1 AGALSRGRLR
11 RCTQAIVF
19 FRLEEVQMDIR
30 LLVVSTV
37 VGVGATLHESSEGP
51 LAERGIGP
59 MKVVHGWGRE
69 FARVGSILAF
79 CAAAALGNPQNA
91 IADSINLTVR
101 RGNVMTDQANLVST
115 SNSVV
120 GDSQFLQ
127 QTFTVGT
134 AGTLTGIQFAP
145 LRDSAVAGDQV
156 LLEVTGGLVPA
167 SVSIDAGGFPPG
179 AGGVSAPLDP
189 TTTGPGYADLS
200 AFHITVTAG
209 QHLTIKLL
217 PGFPPGICD
226 LMTNTCAQGLPS
238 SVICFADLDCAKEVR
253 AGTSGNT
260 YPGGALSANGVLL
273 NQDLAFKVLLQ
284 APNTGDAVTLT
295 WTNGTPG
302 FTAYR
307 SNDPSAVIGAPNEIG
322 STAGRRWVDV
332 PPAGSLWNY
341 LVLGTSALDQSNLAI
356 PGPHIATVTRS
367 R

>member
-1 AGALSRGRLR
+1 MATKLLTTLWAGRIGPSICLLLGGIPKHAQGKEDRSRLRFESSAGALSRGRLR

-145 LRDSAVAGDQV
+145 LR
-156 LLEVTGGLVPA
+156 
-167 SVSIDAGGFPPG
+167 
-179 AGGVSAPLDP
+179 
-189 TTTGPGYADLS
+189 
-200 AFHITVTAG
+200 
-209 QHLTIKLL
+209 
-217 PGFPPGICD
+217 
-226 LMTNTCAQGLPS
+226 
-238 SVICFADLDCAKEVR
+238 
-253 AGTSGNT
+253 
-260 YPGGALSANGVLL
+260 
-273 NQDLAFKVLLQ
+273 
-284 APNTGDAVTLT
+284 
-295 WTNGTPG
+295 
-302 FTAYR
+302 
-307 SNDPSAVIGAPNEIG
+307 
-322 STAGRRWVDV
+322 
-332 PPAGSLWNY
+332 
-341 LVLGTSALDQSNLAI
+341 
-356 PGPHIATVTRS
+356 
-367 R
+367 